1 MSREPVLA
9 TADADAAPAA
19 DAGALDL
26 AADAAGAL
34 DLAADAAGTL
44 DLAADAAADGAPA
57 PPAGTLD
64 LAPAPA
70 PAPAAEVIGRN
81 ARIVGEF
88 FFKSDFHWPVT
99 G

>member
-9 TADADAAPAA
+9 TAAAAAADAPAAA

-26 AADAAGAL
+26 AAD
-34 DLAADAAGTL
+34 LAPTAD
-44 DLAADAAADGAPA
+44 AADGAPA

-64 LAPAPA
+64 LAPDAPA
-70 PAPAAEVIGRN
+70 PIGRN